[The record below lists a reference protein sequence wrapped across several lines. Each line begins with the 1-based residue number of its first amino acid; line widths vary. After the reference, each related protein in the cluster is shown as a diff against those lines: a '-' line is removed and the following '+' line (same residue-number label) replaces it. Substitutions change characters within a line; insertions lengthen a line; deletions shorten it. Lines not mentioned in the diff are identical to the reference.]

1 MVVSIIFYFHPCL
14 GNMSNLTNIFQGG
27 WNHQLEKLCQ
37 LKNKK
42 FRIEISKKESK
53 QLFLVESWPPPLWKN
68 QPEVAEK
75 MMTIVF
81 SFSNN
86 VTLKK
91 TLKKTFA
98 ATNFGGTCRIIF
110 PLQVWEVFRSG
121 SCRTGIF
128 QTIGFQA
135 PEMFGGAKKTCGVV
149 ATQIGDTK
157 SPCAIGDTSS
167 FMVVYSIIIW
177 VVATQISFKVHP
189 EPWGR
194 WFSILTHIFSDGLKP
209 PMCLLCFFWGGRQ
222 DQEFNDWCFL
232 F

>member
-86 VTLKK
+86 VSLKK

-98 ATNFGGTCRIIF
+98 ATNFGAGNYF
-110 PLQVWEVFRSG
+110 ASSSSLAGMG
-121 SCRTGIF
+121 S
-128 QTIGFQA
+128 
-135 PEMFGGAKKTCGVV
+135 
-149 ATQIGDTK
+149 
-157 SPCAIGDTSS
+157 
-167 FMVVYSIIIW
+167 
-177 VVATQISFKVHP
+177 
-189 EPWGR
+189 
-194 WFSILTHIFSDGLKP
+194 FSIWFLQDRNISNNRLPGPGDVWRSEKDMRGWWQLK
-209 PMCLLCFFWGGRQ
+209 
-222 DQEFNDWCFL
+222 
-232 F
+232 